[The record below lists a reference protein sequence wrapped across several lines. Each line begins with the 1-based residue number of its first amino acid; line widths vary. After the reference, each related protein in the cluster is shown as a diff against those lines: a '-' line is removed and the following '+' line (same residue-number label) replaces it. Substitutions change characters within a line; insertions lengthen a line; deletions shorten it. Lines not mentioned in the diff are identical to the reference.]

1 MSVKYY
7 SSGGP
12 AEGEKTLLRWAIR
25 SGNLKFMNHIMRP
38 LLLLVLLSPIGVSLR
53 SAKRPICF
61 PFGMLTHSASL
72 VLTALALG
80 AGLDRQSDGDTLQK
94 ASGKGPFRSYF

>member
-1 MSVKYY
+1 M
-7 SSGGP
+7 G
-12 AEGEKTLLRWAIR
+12 AIR
-25 SGNLKFMNHIMRP
+25 SGNLKFINHIMRP
-38 LLLLVLLSPIGVSLR
+38 LLLLLALLSPIRVSLR

-72 VLTALALG
+72 GLTVLALG

-94 ASGKGPFRSYF
+94 ASGKGLFRSYF